1 MIEQHPGPVASNGA
15 APTETMRQTLRSR
28 WRVAIVRDD
37 RGTLSKASEKAV
49 AFVLYDHMNS
59 SGYCRL
65 SYDTIIREA
74 RVGRTT
80 ASLAIGTFAEAG
92 WVTVTRGKRRPDGTL
107 PANEYQARLPVGHPL
122 SRNQV
127 RIAA

>member
-1 MIEQHPGPVASNGA
+1 MIKQNDGPAASNGIA
-15 APTETMRQTLRSR
+15 QTETTRQTLRTR

-49 AFVLYDHMNS
+49 ALVLYDHMNS

-65 SYDTIIREA
+65 SYDTIMREA

-107 PANEYQARLPVGHPL
+107 PVNEYQARLPVGHPA
-122 SRNQV
+122 SRNRT